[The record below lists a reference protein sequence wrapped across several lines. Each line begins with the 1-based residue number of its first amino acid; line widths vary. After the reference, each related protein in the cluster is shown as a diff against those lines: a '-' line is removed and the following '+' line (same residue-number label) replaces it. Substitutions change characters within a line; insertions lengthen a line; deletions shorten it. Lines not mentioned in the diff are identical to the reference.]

1 MSLIASLTFALALQ
15 PTPPGNADADARAR
29 VDTPTSSK
37 GVSAVYTFENDNIDG
52 ETLTPT
58 GVAIPASHQARFP
71 SMIQVRGT
79 FVREMIQMTNDI

>member
-1 MSLIASLTFALALQ
+1 MSIIASLTFALVLQ
-15 PTPPGNADADARAR
+15 PTVPANADADARAR
-29 VDTPTSSK
+29 VDAPRSQ
-37 GVSAVYTFENDNIDG
+37 GVSAVYEFENDNIDG

-79 FVREMIQMTNDI
+79 FVREMIQMTNDV

>member
-1 MSLIASLTFALALQ
+1 MSIIASLTFALALQ
-15 PTPPGNADADARAR
+15 PTPPANADADARAR
-29 VDTPTSSK
+29 VDAPASK
-37 GVSAVYTFENDNIDG
+37 GVSAVYEFDNDNVDG